1 MSCRRSGEL
10 HDQNRCTELAIKEAT
25 EKSTALSD
33 TDSAF
38 ACWESSD
45 WFSGRWSC
53 KGGDWRRLDEATQDR
68 SLKRKF
74 VLNDGYPLCQM
85 PKSGFEDPR
94 ALQKDELYYPSR
106 NRRLDLP
113 PWAFSLLDEL
123 NDCTSVGGKLSQS
136 KPAVVRGVRG
146 TMLPVVR
153 INACVVKDHG
163 SFVSEPRMKVRG
175 KDRYTSRSGRHHS
188 VTGDVKR
195 SSEECGFQSQ
205 SINERGSGGSS
216 KSITSINIP
225 RDRVCTVNDLQLHL
239 GGWYYLDGAG
249 HEQGPLSFPEL
260 QVLVDQGI
268 IQKNS
273 SVFRKIDRVWVPITS
288 ATEASD
294 TFVKIQQ
301 EMNRTS
307 SDPSGASLV
316 EPTCAT
322 LERKSNVS
330 SSFHSSHPQFI
341 GFTRGRLHELV
352 MKSYKSREF
361 AAAINEVL
369 DPWINSKQP
378 KKEMEKYIHYSGIGQ
393 GYHFRVSV
401 GVLNLP
407 VYCLSCKEFLLCD
420 IINEISCPS
429 IC

>member
-1 MSCRRSGEL
+1 MSSQSGEQ
-10 HDQNRCTELAIKEAT
+10 HDQNKGADFTIKEAT
-25 EKSTALSD
+25 EKSTVLSD

-38 ACWESSD
+38 ACWDPTD

-68 SLKRKF
+68 SLKKKF

-85 PKSGFEDPR
+85 PKSGYEDPR
-94 ALQKDELYYPSR
+94 VLQKDELYYPSR

-123 NDCTSVGGKLSQS
+123 NDCTNVGRLSQS
-136 KPAVVRGVRG
+136 KPPIARGVKG
-146 TMLPVVR
+146 TMLSVVR

-163 SFVSEPRMKVRG
+163 SFVSESRVKVRG
-175 KDRYTSRSGRHHS
+175 KDQYSSRSGRYHS
-188 VTGDVKR
+188 GTSDVKR
-195 SSEECGFQSQ
+195 SSEERGFQSQ
-205 SINERGSGGSS
+205 NIHERGSGGSS
-216 KSITSINIP
+216 KSVTSINIP

-249 HEQGPLSFPEL
+249 HEQGPLSFSEL

-288 ATEASD
+288 AAEASD
-294 TFVKIQQ
+294 AAVKIQQ
-301 EMNRTS
+301 ETNRTS
-307 SDPSGASLV
+307 SDTSGASLV
-316 EPTCAT
+316 EPTCVA
-322 LERKSNVS
+322 LDGKSAIS

-369 DPWINSKQP
+369 DPWINRKQP
-378 KKEMEKYIHYSGIGQ
+378 KKEMEKYIYYSGNRE
-393 GYHFRVSV
+393 GYPFRVSV
-401 GVLNLP
+401 GVLNLW
-407 VYCLSCKEFLLCD
+407 VYCLSCKEFLLHD
-420 IINEISCPS
+420 Y
-429 IC
+429 